1 MIFKQQAALCHRR
14 HGLASECSGG
24 QRVCTLI
31 SDWDPGVSLVPS
43 DLLGDMAFA
52 ARYLSTQPSPAAEL
66 LSSLGPAPPMICPSP
81 YQQAWQFFRWL
92 CHFLPEWRGVAV
104 PYCGLTLRTVLE
116 SMGGGEVGHEV
127 KKFHP
132 ARSRLHVS
140 SLQTSR

>member
-1 MIFKQQAALCHRR
+1 M
-14 HGLASECSGG
+14 
-24 QRVCTLI
+24 
-31 SDWDPGVSLVPS
+31 
-43 DLLGDMAFA
+43 
-52 ARYLSTQPSPAAEL
+52 
-66 LSSLGPAPPMICPSP
+66 
-81 YQQAWQFFRWL
+81 
-92 CHFLPEWRGVAV
+92 AV